1 MKQEKE
7 KQTDIVFGIKQWA
20 FLEQEFHAMRSVW
33 ALVHWR
39 TFALLS
45 SHQKHLITSLLQGQ
59 TRLVDPL
66 VRDQIIDNRYDGT
79 FHGTKIGKLGMRN
92 DE

>member
-20 FLEQEFHAMRSVW
+20 FFEQQLHAMRSVG
-33 ALVHWR
+33 ALIHWR

-45 SHQKHLITSLLQGQ
+45 SHQKHLIASLLQGQ

-66 VRDQIIDNRYDGT
+66 VRNQIIDNRYDGAI
-79 FHGTKIGKLGMRN
+79 HGTKIRKLGMRN